1 MKLKILTTLAAVSLL
16 SACATQEA
24 APTAAPAAPATA
36 AASQQLPSWVL
47 NPVVE
52 DGFADTQCV
61 SATADMNI
69 LKNKAV
75 ALARAEIAKQI
86 NVSVKAMDKTYQNLT
101 DTAQG
106 STSGSTFE
114 SVSKQVTQ
122 AQLSGSRAV
131 KIEYIDFP
139 DKTLKLCAL
148 VTLSPA
154 ITKSLFDNLVTESS
168 RDISPTNEAVLYQQF
183 LAHKAQSEMDFELE
197 KQNQ

>member
-1 MKLKILTTLAAVSLL
+1 MKLKTLTTLAIASLL
-16 SACATQEA
+16 SACASQEA
-24 APTAAPAAPATA
+24 APPAAQ
-36 AASQQLPSWVL
+36 SNQLPSWVT

-86 NVSVKAMDKTYQNLT
+86 NISVKAMDKTYQNLT

-106 STSGSTFE
+106 SSSGSTFE

-139 DKTLKLCAL
+139 DNTLKLCAL

-154 ITKSLFDNLVTESS
+154 LTKSLFDNLITQSNQDV
-168 RDISPTNEAVLYQQF
+168 SPTNEAVLYQQF
-183 LAHKAQSEMDFELE
+183 LAKKAQDEMDFELE

>member
-1 MKLKILTTLAAVSLL
+1 MKLKILTTLAAASLL

-24 APTAAPAAPATA
+24 ASPAPAPAPPATA
-36 AASQQLPSWVL
+36 SHQLPSWVL

-86 NVSVKAMDKTYQNLT
+86 DVSVKAMDKTYQNLT

-106 STSGSTFE
+106 SSSGSTFE

-122 AQLSGSRAV
+122 TNLSGSRAV
-131 KIEYIDFP
+131 KVEYLDFP
-139 DKTLKLCAL
+139 DNTLKLCAM

-154 ITKSLFDNLVTESS
+154 LTKTLFDNLVTESS

-183 LAHKAQSEMDFELE
+183 LAKKAQDEMDFELE